1 MLPSKIIY
9 TRSTT
14 IFPPFVKAFQAFP
27 HLPSLPLVRSLRCC
41 VVVSNVLSEVSLDSR
56 RERAEGECRG
66 KSATTERT
74 EEERKRKTK
83 GEQQG
88 ETATIVRQRERD
100 GGERGQKETRTSLSG
115 RLYVEVGRERASRR
129 LVERGCLSLIKISRN
144 SSARPRKFAAA
155 IHPLA
160 SFASTCVFL
169 SLFLSFPLPPVALFV
184 ALSG

>member
-14 IFPPFVKAFQAFP
+14 IFPPLVKAFQAFP

-169 SLFLSFPLPPVALFV
+169 SLFLSPSLP
-184 ALSG
+184 